1 MGLILSPILGLLKS
15 IPIWVWVVAAA
26 LAWGGWQRH
35 SATAT
40 AAEFNKAKIE
50 AAAEREKALAESI
63 KETERRLVAQKEIT
77 QNADAQLIKAKAS
90 ASAASAA
97 ATDLVRKL
105 ATIKAVAES
114 LNTPTFESSQT
125 SLLTDLLGSCVSEYR
140 HVAQVADESIVAG
153 KACEQS
159 YNSLGKP

>member
-1 MGLILSPILGLLKS
+1 MGIVLSPILGLLKS

-40 AAEFNKAKIE
+40 AEEFAKAKAT
-50 AAAEREKALAESI
+50 AAAEREHALSESI

-77 QNADAQLIKAKAS
+77 QNADTQLAKAKAS
-90 ASAASAA
+90 ASAASSAV
-97 ATDLVRKL
+97 TDLMRKL

-140 HVAQVADESIVAG
+140 HVAQVADESIIAG
-153 KACEQS
+153 QACEQS
-159 YNSLGKP
+159 YTSLGKP